1 MSSAADELR
10 REGFK
15 RRQLEVRLS
24 AFVAR
29 GLDLLDAGAEIPP
42 SCENNPLR
50 EWLPPGRHLGL
61 ELSIDADRVGR
72 IAAARGCD
80 QIAVINA
87 AVRLGRAKVN

>member
-1 MSSAADELR
+1 MAWLER
-10 REGFK
+10 R
-15 RRQLEVRLS
+15 RLMRKVET
-24 AFVAR
+24 FIAR
-29 GLDLLDAGAEIPP
+29 GLDALDAGAEIPP
-42 SCENNPLR
+42 SCENNPLL

-72 IAAARGCD
+72 VAAARGLD